1 MRSINEVILTM
12 ASKRDKY
19 GLEHTWRDF
28 AKQNVGGGGG
38 HKGGAGFGS
47 HLGGRDPVYCQQW

>member
-1 MRSINEVILTM
+1 MRSINEVFATM

-28 AKQNVGGGGG
+28 AKQNVGGEADTKVGQDLV
-38 HKGGAGFGS
+38 AI
-47 HLGGRDPVYCQQW
+47 